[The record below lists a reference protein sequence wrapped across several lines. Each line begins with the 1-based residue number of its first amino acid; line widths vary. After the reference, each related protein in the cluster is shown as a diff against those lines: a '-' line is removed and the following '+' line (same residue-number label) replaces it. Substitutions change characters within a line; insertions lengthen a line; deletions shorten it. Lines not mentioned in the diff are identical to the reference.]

1 MRVIIGLGNPGRDYA
16 RNRHNVGFRCVN
28 HLARKHGISLGQRSC
43 QAQHGTGRIEGTEVV
58 LAKPRTFMNLSGRSA
73 GLLLRRFRA
82 APADL
87 LVIHD
92 DLDLALGRIR
102 LYSNG
107 GSGGHKGIESI
118 VAALGSRDFLR
129 VRVGIG
135 RPQPEADAVDYV
147 LGDFSPS
154 EMAVVE
160 ETVARVGEALSCLLK
175 EGLAAAMN
183 RYNQSPARG

>member
-28 HLARKHGISLGQRSC
+28 HLARKHGISLGQRNC

-87 LVIHD
+87 VVIHD

-118 VAALGSRDFLR
+118 VAALGSCDFLR

-135 RPQPEADAVDYV
+135 RPRPETDAVDYV

-154 EMAVVE
+154 ELTVVE
-160 ETVARVGEALSCLLK
+160 ETVARVGEAVSCLLK

-183 RYNQSPARG
+183 RYNQSPGQG

>member
-1 MRVIIGLGNPGRDYA
+1 MRVIVGLGNPGRDYA
-16 RNRHNVGFRCVN
+16 HNRHNVGFRCIN
-28 HLARKHGISLGQRSC
+28 HLARKHGISLGHRNC
-43 QAQHGTGRIEGTEVV
+43 QAQHGTGRVEGIEVV

-73 GLLLRRFRA
+73 KLLMQRFKA
-82 APADL
+82 EPADL
-87 LVIHD
+87 VVIHD

-102 LYSNG
+102 LRTDG

-129 VRVGIG
+129 VRIGIG
-135 RPQPEADAVDYV
+135 RPLAEADPVDYV

-154 EMAVVE
+154 ELPVVE
-160 ETVARVGEALSCLLK
+160 EAVVRAGEALSCLLK

-183 RYNQSPARG
+183 RYNQSSA

>member
-28 HLARKHGISLGQRSC
+28 QLARKHGISLGQRNC
-43 QAQHGTGRIEGTEVV
+43 QAQHGTGRIEGAEVV

-87 LVIHD
+87 VVIHD

-135 RPQPEADAVDYV
+135 RPLSETDAVDYV

-154 EMAVVE
+154 ELAVVE
-160 ETVARVGEALSCLLK
+160 EAVVRVGEAVSCLLK
-175 EGLAAAMN
+175 EGMAAAMN
-183 RYNQSPARG
+183 RYNQSPAQG